1 MRPRLAASLPVL
13 TAAVAALLLCVA
25 LASAPALARAESF
38 ADIPELRAEAERLE
52 KAPPRG
58 VPPAALTSI
67 LYLLQVADDY
77 KAEDTSN
84 ARRYL
89 RNAARLLE
97 RARRGVDPFR
107 DERGF
112 VIRAYRSRTST
123 EIQPYSVYV
132 PSGYD
137 PAHPRPMLVGLHGG
151 ASNHALY
158 LGVALGNGIPWNQY
172 RTRHRDLFLPKWQTE
187 SFVVAVEGMG
197 HAMYRWMAE
206 RDVHDV
212 IKDVSTHYA
221 IDQDRI
227 TINGLSNGGVGC
239 YGIGSRNAW
248 RFNAVVCA
256 SSSPSWILYS
266 AQPDLTAID
275 RHLMSQYGALE
286 QAENLSNTTLEFF
299 HGRKDPGVMRPVYA
313 QTFAARLRE
322 LHVPFTFHDLE
333 NKGHDLIDYVHAKG
347 ALEARLAKLRRNRRP
362 REIRLVAHDLRAAR
376 QHWLAARGFEQYGV
390 PARAH
395 AVVRDGR
402 IHIDTENV
410 TDLLLQL
417 PDVPGEGDERRFVID
432 GDAVTMNRRHD
443 LGLVRREAGRW
454 RLHDDTADEPGA
466 RKVPGL
472 AGPLTDAYFD
482 ATLYVFGTK
491 DPSARAK
498 LEDAARFAARGWPL
512 WLYGFRAPVM
522 PEDELTDEL
531 LRTRNVVIFGTVET
545 SSLVARVAHDLPIRL
560 ERGAVILRDRRLRAP
575 DVGVRMVVPN
585 PAGGRYRY
593 LVVQSGNSVAAV
605 QAGNKLPDFVPDY
618 VVYDG
623 RTTETRPRLAFGRQ
637 EPIEYGFFD
646 AAWHLPAADAPG
658 VAVRP

>member
-1 MRPRLAASLPVL
+1 MRPRWL
-13 TAAVAALLLCVA
+13 ALLVVL
-25 LASAPALARAESF
+25 APAAARAQSF
-38 ADIPELRAEAERLE
+38 ADLPALRAEAERLE
-52 KAPPRG
+52 QAPPRD
-58 VPPAALTSI
+58 VPPGALTSI
-67 LYLLQVADDY
+67 LYLLQVADEVQG
-77 KAEDTSN
+77 EDTGN

-89 RNAARLLE
+89 RNAVRLLE
-97 RARRGVDPFR
+97 RARAGTDPFR

-123 EIQPYSVYV
+123 VIQPYSVYV
-132 PSGYD
+132 PTAYD
-137 PAHPRPMLVGLHGG
+137 PAHARPMLVGLHGG

-172 RTRHRDLFLPKWQTE
+172 RTRHRDLFLPQWHTE

-206 RDVHDV
+206 RDIHDV

-239 YGIGSRNAW
+239 YGVGSRNAW

-256 SSSPSWILYS
+256 SSAPSWILYS
-266 AQPDLTAID
+266 SQPDLTPVD

-286 QAENLSNTTLEFF
+286 QAENLGNTTLEFF
-299 HGRKDPGVMRPVYA
+299 HGRRDPGPMRPVYA
-313 QTFAARLRE
+313 QLFAARLRE
-322 LHVPFTFHDLE
+322 LRVPFTFHDLE
-333 NKGHDLIDYVHAKG
+333 NKAHDLIDYVHAKG
-347 ALEARLAKLRRNRRP
+347 ALEARVAKLRRNRRP

-376 QHWLAARGFEQYGV
+376 QHWLALRGFERYGV
-390 PARAH
+390 AARAR
-395 AVVRDGR
+395 ASVRDGR
-402 IHIDTENV
+402 VTIETENA
-410 TDLLLQL
+410 TDLALQL
-417 PDVPGEGDERRFVID
+417 PDVPGEGAERRFVID
-432 GDAVTMNRRHD
+432 GDTVTMRQGD
-443 LGLVRREAGRW
+443 LGLVRRVQGRW
-454 RLHDDTADEPGA
+454 RPHDDARDEPGA

-472 AGPLTDAYFD
+472 SGPLTDAYFD
-482 ATLYVFGTK
+482 ATIYAYGTR
-491 DPSARAK
+491 DPASRAK
-498 LEDAARFAARGWPL
+498 LEETARLAARGWPL

-545 SSLVARVAHDLPIRL
+545 SSIVARAAPDLPIGL
-560 ERGAVILRDRRLRAP
+560 ERGAVVLRERRLRRP
-575 DVGVRMVVPN
+575 DVGVRMIVPN
-585 PAGGRYRY
+585 PLGGRFRY
-593 LVVQSGNSVAAV
+593 LIVQSGNSVAAV

-623 RTTETRPRLAFGRQ
+623 PSTEARPRLAFGRQ

-646 AAWHLPAADAPG
+646 GAWHLPPADAPG
-658 VAVRP
+658 VAARR

>member
-1 MRPRLAASLPVL
+1 MR
-13 TAAVAALLLCVA
+13 TAALVLAVVILPGPAAA
-25 LASAPALARAESF
+25 QSFGDIPALRE
-38 ADIPELRAEAERLE
+38 EAERLE
-52 KAPPRG
+52 KLPPRG
-58 VPPAALTSI
+58 VPPGALTGI
-67 LYLLQVADDY
+67 LYLLQVADEFQ
-77 KAEDTSN
+77 AEDTGN

-89 RNAARLLE
+89 RNAARLLA
-97 RARRGVDPFR
+97 RARDGVDPYR

-112 VIRAYRSRTST
+112 VIRAYRSRTT
-123 EIQPYSVYV
+123 TILQPYSVYV
-132 PSGYD
+132 PQGYD
-137 PAHPRPMLVGLHGG
+137 PDHARPMLVGLHGG

-212 IKDVSTHYA
+212 IKDVSSHYA

-239 YGIGSRNAW
+239 YGIGSRHAW
-248 RFNAVVCA
+248 KFNAVVCA

-266 AQPDLTAID
+266 AQPDLTPVD

-299 HGRKDPGVMRPVYA
+299 HGRRDPGVMRPAYA
-313 QTFAARLRE
+313 QTFAARLRA

-333 NKGHDLIDYVHAKG
+333 NKAHDLIDYVHDRG
-347 ALEARLAKLRRNRRP
+347 ALEARLAKIRRNRSP
-362 REIRLVAHDLRAAR
+362 REIRMVSHDLRAAR
-376 QHWLAARGFEQYGV
+376 QHWLSIRGFERFGV
-390 PARAH
+390 IARAH
-395 AVVRDGR
+395 AQVEGDHVVVE
-402 IHIDTENV
+402 TENA
-410 TDLLLQL
+410 TDLALQL
-417 PDVPGEGDERRFVID
+417 PDVPGEGDERRFVVD
-432 GDAVTMNRRHD
+432 GDAVTMHRGD
-443 LGLVRREAGRW
+443 LGLLRRVEGRW
-454 RLHDDTADEPGA
+454 RPHDDSRDEPGA

-482 ATLYVFGTK
+482 ATVYAFGTR
-491 DPSARAK
+491 DPASRAR

-522 PEDELTDEL
+522 PEDELTDEI
-531 LRTRNVVIFGTVET
+531 LRTKNVVIFGTVET
-545 SSLVARVAHDLPIRL
+545 SSIVARVAADLPIRL
-560 ERGAVILRDRRLRAP
+560 ERGAVVLRGRRLRTP
-575 DVGVRMVVPN
+575 DVGVRMIVPN
-585 PAGGRYRY
+585 PLGGRTRY

-605 QAGNKLPDFVPDY
+605 LAGNNLPDFVPDY
-618 VVYDG
+618 VVYDA
-623 RTTETRPRLAFGRQ
+623 RSTESRPRLAFGRQ
-637 EPIEYGFFD
+637 EPLEYGFFD
-646 AAWHLPAADAPG
+646 PWWHLPPASAPA